1 MVSDVKKAS
10 KMLDGLEADAQ
21 LLWLVLNSSMAQAC
35 SQIMKASI
43 AMHELSFALAMLVLR
58 LDG

>member
-21 LLWLVLNSSMAQAC
+21 LLWLVLNSSVAQAC
-35 SQIMKASI
+35 IQIMKASI
-43 AMHELSFALAMLVLR
+43 AMHELSFALAVLVL
-58 LDG
+58 